1 MSLGLNPGILSVGIG
16 SVGGQGEFLGGIK
29 AIDGSGIGH
38 DIGAGFFG
46 HEEGFGVRNGV
57 VGDGVD
63 RKRNGGGHG
72 GHGGHGE
79 CIEVRGDD
87 VKLGIAEV
95 EGLEVGLNVAIVG
108 GFFFFFFFF
117 FFLVE
122 GFTWDKVVGDI
133 EGLKVGMTVDIGGGF
148 TGGKVLGEVEGLEV
162 GLTVG
167 IVGGFTGGRVLGGQ
181 YVGVSGIHS
190 CGHGKKQSQ
199 KEA

>member
-16 SVGGQGEFLGGIK
+16 SVGGQGEFLGGIEV
-29 AIDGSGIGH
+29 IDGSGIGH

-72 GHGGHGE
+72 GHGGHG
-79 CIEVRGDD
+79 IEVRGDD
-87 VKLGIAEV
+87 VKLGITEV

-117 FFLVE
+117 FFVE
-122 GFTWDKVVGDI
+122 GFTGDKVVGDV
-133 EGLKVGMTVDIGGGF
+133 EGLEVGLNVDIGGGF
-148 TGGKVLGEVEGLEV
+148 TGGKVLGEVWGLEV

-167 IVGGFTGGRVLGGQ
+167 IVGGFTGGKVLGWQ
-181 YVGVSGIHS
+181 SVGVSGIHS

-199 KEA
+199 KES

>member
-16 SVGGQGEFLGGIK
+16 SVGGQGEFIGGIEV
-29 AIDGSGIGH
+29 IDGSGIGH

-46 HEEGFGVRNGV
+46 HEEGFGVRNGVVGDGVDRKGNGV

-95 EGLEVGLNVAIVG
+95 EGLEVGL
-108 GFFFFFFFF
+108 
-117 FFLVE
+117 
-122 GFTWDKVVGDI
+122 
-133 EGLKVGMTVDIGGGF
+133 
-148 TGGKVLGEVEGLEV
+148 
-162 GLTVG
+162 TVG
-167 IVGGFTGGRVLGGQ
+167 IVGGFTRGKVLGGQ
-181 YVGVSGIHS
+181 SVGVSGIHS

-199 KEA
+199 KES